1 MKLVLDTDV
10 IVAALRSPSGA
21 SAALLRL
28 VEEDRVT
35 LLLSV
40 ALALEYDAICQLPE
54 HCMAAGISQGDAR
67 MFVTTLISMAKPVEI
82 HFRWRPQ
89 VRDAIAVVGPARDQP
104 REAKWTSHDSMAQP
118 GPELASR
125 RECAEGR
132 SLGLAQQTCATD
144 TA

>member
-1 MKLVLDTDV
+1 MELVPDTDV

-54 HCMAAGISQGDAR
+54 HCMAAGISQGDAK
-67 MFVTTLISMAKPVEI
+67 MFVTTLISMARPVEI

-89 VRDAIAVVGPARDQP
+89 LRDAGDEMVLETAVNGGADALVTFDHRDYGVGPQVFGIPILLP
-104 REAKWTSHDSMAQP
+104 REA
-118 GPELASR
+118 LR
-125 RECAEGR
+125 RIVR
-132 SLGLAQQTCATD
+132 
-144 TA
+144 